1 VIDILIYILRVGQ
14 QVLILLV
21 FASVILSFFMD
32 PYHPI
37 RRSVDSV
44 VQPLLNPI
52 RRVVPLVG
60 VLDFSPII
68 LIVLVQIGFNILIR
82 LLISLR

>member
-1 VIDILIYILRVGQ
+1 VIDILIYILRAVQ

-21 FASVILSFFMD
+21 FASVILSFVMD

-37 RRSVDSV
+37 RRSIDSI
-44 VQPLLNPI
+44 VQPMLNPI

-60 VLDFSPII
+60 VLDFSPIVLLI
-68 LIVLVQIGFNILIR
+68 LIQIVFNILVR
-82 LLISLR
+82 FLFSLR